1 MEKKNIDFY
10 IGKELN
16 INDNEIN
23 PIIVNHYIT
32 VSNIKKIFCFNAY
45 GNDININNIKNN
57 KIKLFTF
64 IDNLTKSNL
73 LVNIS
78 KLKVNNKNLVD
89 DYLELLDNTYDKKT
103 IKSKINQY
111 FYDKME
117 NDLKYIQK
125 NSKLYYTNNN
135 LKNLECSNLLTN
147 IINLAPKRFSKMNKN
162 KINSL
167 PFIKNDTIYFY
178 ILLNYNNI
186 IKKFYK
192 IIITL
197 V

>member
-1 MEKKNIDFY
+1 LAKEIKKNAKMKL
-10 IGKELN
+10 GKA
-16 INDNEIN
+16 
-23 PIIVNHYIT
+23 P
-32 VSNIKKIFCFNAY
+32 
-45 GNDININNIKNN
+45 N
-57 KIKLFTF
+57 KLKTAKKLFCRTA
-64 IDNLTKSNL
+64 
-73 LVNIS
+73 
-78 KLKVNNKNLVD
+78 
-89 DYLELLDNTYDKKT
+89 KT